1 VELVEL
7 ALQQARVP
15 LRRVAKGVLVV
26 TAALPEMAVSVVLV
40 VQQLQRAQMHRL
52 QVEKVGVAAV
62 VLRLDPAV

>member
-1 VELVEL
+1 MGLVER
-7 ALQQARVP
+7 ALPQARAP

-52 QVEKVGVAAV
+52 QVEKVEMAAV
-62 VLRLDPAV
+62 VLRLGPAV